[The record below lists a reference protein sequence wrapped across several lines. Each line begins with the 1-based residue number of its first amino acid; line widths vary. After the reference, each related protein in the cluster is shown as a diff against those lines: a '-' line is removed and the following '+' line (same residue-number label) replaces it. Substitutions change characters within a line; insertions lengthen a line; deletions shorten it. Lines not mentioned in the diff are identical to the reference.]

1 MSRKTGSGPLL
12 HQAFE
17 AGLLLKGL
25 FAAAECLLGV
35 SLFFVANQ
43 SIQNAVRILTAQEI
57 VEDPHDLLARFLMSA
72 AHSLSLDAQSF
83 YALYLVSH
91 GGVKLGVVLL
101 LLRGYMWAYP
111 LAVAVL
117 SGFVV
122 YQMHR
127 YVLEPGLGLIL
138 LSLLDLVVIILTLIE
153 YRSRRRATS

>member
-1 MSRKTGSGPLL
+1 MGRKTGSGPLL

-17 AGLLLKGL
+17 VGLFLKGL
-25 FAAAECLLGV
+25 FATAECLLGV

-57 VEDPHDLLARFLMSA
+57 VEDPSDLLARFLMGA
-72 AHSLSLDAQSF
+72 AQSLSLDAQSF

-117 SGFVV
+117 SGFIV
-122 YQMHR
+122 YQIHR
-127 YVLEPGLGLIL
+127 YLLEPGLALIL
-138 LSLLDLVVIILTLIE
+138 LSLLDVVVIILTLIE
-153 YRSRRRATS
+153 YRSRRRAIT

>member
-1 MSRKTGSGPLL
+1 MGRKTGSGPLL

-17 AGLLLKGL
+17 AGLFLKGL

-57 VEDPHDLLARFLMSA
+57 VEDPSDLLARFLMGA
-72 AHSLSLDAQSF
+72 AQSLSLDAQSF

-117 SGFVV
+117 SGFIV
-122 YQMHR
+122 YQIHR
-127 YVLEPGLGLIL
+127 YLLEPGLALIL
-138 LSLLDLVVIILTLIE
+138 LSLLDVVVIILTLIE
-153 YRSRRRATS
+153 YRSRRRAIT